1 MSKEAF
7 MILVSIWKCT
17 LCNLVFV
24 HPGEDPPETCPACG
38 PRVNRDQFHLVST
51 GEEMGSIG

>member
-1 MSKEAF
+1 MTL
-7 MILVSIWKCT
+7 ISIWKCT